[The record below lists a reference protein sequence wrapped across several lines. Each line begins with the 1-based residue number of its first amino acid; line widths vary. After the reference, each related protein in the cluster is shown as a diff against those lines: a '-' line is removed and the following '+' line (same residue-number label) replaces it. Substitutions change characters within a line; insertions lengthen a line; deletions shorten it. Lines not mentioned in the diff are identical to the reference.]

1 MHWLIFFLIH
11 GHTNRTFQV
20 QLQIIST
27 YSVIYP
33 GCKFL
38 HGSVIIAQI
47 QNWINTSIDF
57 QGLLPFRKQ
66 AFPLEGT
73 VQVLWHTSM
82 SHTPLYRWT
91 QAQYIA
97 LGLCICWINSK
108 ELESLGW
115 APLEWGSC
123 CLCSSLP
130 VLGGT
135 THQLWHCGLRTLP
148 SDTSGSIHPSFL
160 LQLPQNVSSPLPH
173 PASLHSGGPPQSS
186 HTFGSNSSMGSS
198 SRGFSLGTR
207 THVRELFT

>member
-135 THQLWHCGLRTLP
+135 AHQVST
-148 SDTSGSIHPSFL
+148 HPSFL
-160 LQLPQNVSSPLPH
+160 LQLHHNVSSPPCI
-173 PASLHSGGPPQSS
+173 PSL
-186 HTFGSNSSMGSS
+186 
-198 SRGFSLGTR
+198 RGTPTKLTYLWQRFIHG
-207 THVRELFT
+207 FFF